1 MLSWRKGS
9 LKASSEFIYYLG
21 ICSCY
26 DHFRSTEAFIADL
39 TLKLKIKL
47 RTMKKKTLFQR
58 MLIGIQKGWN
68 TPTLP
73 ANVLSFERHPLMRIF
88 RVIGG
93 INVGI
98 LFWQRYHLQGGA
110 PTFVLYVSLFIAS
123 IFGVYLIVLTIIRFK
138 HMWKVLKNHD
148 LDVKN

>member
-73 ANVLSFERHPLMRIF
+73 ANVLAFERHPFIRIF

-93 INVGI
+93 ITVGI
-98 LFWQRYHLQGGA
+98 LLCQRYT
-110 PTFVLYVSLFIAS
+110 PTPLFVLYLSLFIAS
-123 IFGVYLIVLTIIRFK
+123 IFCSYLIVLTIIRFK
-138 HMWKVLKNHD
+138 HMWKVLKNQE
-148 LDVKN
+148 LEVKH